1 MSLKDLVIEKRT
13 VATDG
18 GSFEV
23 QGLSIEAL
31 ASLLDQHKEELS
43 ALFSES
49 VKFDVLVRDFP
60 VFVAKLIAVAA
71 GEPKEI
77 NQVRS
82 LPAGVQLDALMAIW
96 DMTGIDVGQVGNLL
110 GGALENLN
118 LVHRALPEITSE
130 PG

>member
-60 VFVAKLIAVAA
+60 VFVAKLIA
-71 GEPKEI
+71 EI
-77 NQVRS
+77 
-82 LPAGVQLDALMAIW
+82 G
-96 DMTGIDVGQVGNLL
+96 
-110 GGALENLN
+110 
-118 LVHRALPEITSE
+118 RASCRERV
-130 PG
+130 